1 MSQLAITDLNF
12 FEAVFSE
19 KICLRGGT
27 GISSSGSLTP
37 KISVAADT
45 ALDTRSAID
54 YNITGDLL
62 SGFGVRLLAFGSAAG
77 AASAAT
83 SIGGLANAQSNASA

>member
-27 GISSSGSLTP
+27 GISSSGNLTP
-37 KISVAADT
+37 RISVASDT
-45 ALDTRSAID
+45 ALDTRSATD
-54 YNITGDLL
+54 YNITGNLL
-62 SGFGVRLLAFGSAAG
+62 SGFGVRLLAFGSGAG
-77 AASAAT
+77 AASGAT
-83 SIGGLANAQSNASA
+83 SIGGIANANANAGA